1 MRKKILYIDMD
12 GVVADFDKAL
22 EVYDS
27 EINNRNHENDSNQA
41 IARNNKVDEIC
52 EANEDFFHNIPS
64 IAGAVDAVSKLFE
77 KFDIYFLSTPMW
89 NAPHSFTGKRIWIEK
104 YFGEMASKRLILT
117 HRKDLN
123 VGEFLI
129 DDRICNGVENF
140 TGFHIHF
147 GSEKFPNWEATYQYL
162 TTINNN

>member
-1 MRKKILYIDMD
+1 MKKKILYIDMD

-22 EVYDS
+22 EYYDS
-27 EINNRNHENDSNQA
+27 EINKMNHENDSNQA
-41 IARNNKVDEIC
+41 TIRNNKVDVIC
-52 EANEDFFHNIPS
+52 EANEDFFHQIPPVNS
-64 IAGAVDAVSKLFE
+64 AIETVSQLFE

-104 YFGEMASKRLILT
+104 HFGEMASKRLILT

-123 VGEFLI
+123 IGEFLI

-140 TGFHIHF
+140 SGTHIHF
-147 GSEKFPNWEATYQYL
+147 GSEKFPNWEITFQHL
-162 TTINNN
+162 INI

>member
-1 MRKKILYIDMD
+1 MKKKILYIDMD

-22 EVYDS
+22 EYYDLD
-27 EINNRNHENDSNQA
+27 INNMNHENDSNQA
-41 IARNNKVDEIC
+41 TIRNNKVDVIC
-52 EANEDFFHNIPS
+52 EANEDFFHHIPPINS
-64 IAGAVDAVSKLFE
+64 AIEAVGQLFE

-104 YFGEMASKRLILT
+104 HFGEMASKRLILT

-123 VGEFLI
+123 IGEFLI

-140 TGFHIHF
+140 SGTHIHF
-147 GSEKFPNWEATYQYL
+147 GSEKFPNWEFTAQYL
-162 TTINNN
+162 INNN